1 VALALGF
8 GPMVADAGHAV
19 CVRTDQMRLKKGQK
33 KPDLPRARKINR
45 FVFRVQRKWQR
56 KHMDQENRK
65 LGS

>member
-1 VALALGF
+1 MAVALGF

-19 CVRTDQMRLKKGQK
+19 CVRTDKMRLKKRQK
-33 KPDLPRARKINR
+33 NTGLAACTENKP
-45 FVFRVQRKWQR
+45 FRVQRKWQK